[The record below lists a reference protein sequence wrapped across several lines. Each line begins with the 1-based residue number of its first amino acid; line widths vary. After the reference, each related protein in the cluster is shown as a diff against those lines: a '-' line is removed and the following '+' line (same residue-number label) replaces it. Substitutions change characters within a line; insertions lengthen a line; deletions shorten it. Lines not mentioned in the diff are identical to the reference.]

1 MAGPEFIPLIIII
14 AIVVGFLASMFG
26 IGGGFLIVPTEVFL
40 LSMDTH
46 LAMGTSTFIII
57 FMSASA
63 VLGYRRQKRID
74 YYVTGILLLASI
86 PGTIFGGIVGKATSE
101 QLLIFLFGLIEMVL
115 AIILALKKTPEK
127 ELAKSLEAGICKVEE
142 TGSRG
147 KWWILSRHIVDS
159 EGKREDYKANLLLAF
174 PLSFLAGFLSTFL
187 GIGGGTINIQ
197 ILYFC
202 CGMGIHV
209 TIASS
214 MFMIFISSI
223 TGSLTQFAL
232 GYVDVV
238 VGFLFAIGIVIGAQ
252 FGTRINKRIASSKL
266 KIWAAIIIIIIAV
279 NMIIMS
285 YYMPN

>member
-63 VLGYRRQKRID
+63 VIGYRRQKRID
-74 YYVTGILLLASI
+74 YYVTGILLFASI
-86 PGTIFGGIVGKATSE
+86 PGTILGGIVGKATSE

-115 AIILALKKTPEK
+115 AIILAVKKTPEK
-127 ELAKSLEAGICKVEE
+127 ELTKKLEAGVCIVEE
-142 TGSRG
+142 KSSRG
-147 KWWILSRHIVDS
+147 KWWILSRHIIDS
-159 EGKREDYKANLLLAF
+159 EGYREDYKANLLLAF

-232 GYVDVV
+232 GYVDIV
-238 VGFLFAIGIVIGAQ
+238 VGLLFAIGIVIGAQ
-252 FGTRINKRIASSKL
+252 FGTRINKRIASHKL

-279 NMIIMS
+279 NMIFLS
-285 YYMPN
+285 YYMPK